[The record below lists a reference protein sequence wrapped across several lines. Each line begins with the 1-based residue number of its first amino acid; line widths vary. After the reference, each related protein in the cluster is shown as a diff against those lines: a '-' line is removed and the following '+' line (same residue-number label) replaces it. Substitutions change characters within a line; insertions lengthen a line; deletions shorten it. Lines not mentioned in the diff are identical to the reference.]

1 MVKGTKRTPVVSGE
15 EQEARQR
22 LETYIAP
29 VYADPLNDTRKLSI
43 RGACK
48 AIGMSVNTLYKYG
61 LDKRLEEAEQHRAE
75 KRQRAGVG
83 KGSAT
88 GQALARLRA
97 ERDEWKG
104 KYEAL
109 LEVHINLQHALRL
122 EPGVNM
128 ERVLKRHLPKAVRNA
143 PGGRAARRRGVSRR
157 ETI

>member
-1 MVKGTKRTPVVSGE
+1 MARDSTRTRVASGK

-29 VYADPLNDTRKLSI
+29 AYADPVNDTRRLSI

-48 AIGMSVNTLYKYG
+48 AVGMSPNTLYKYG
-61 LDKRLEEAEQHRAE
+61 LDKRLEEAEEHR
-75 KRQRAGVG
+75 KQQRGGVK

-88 GQALARLRA
+88 DQALARLRA

-104 KYEAL
+104 KYEGL
-109 LEVHINLQHALRL
+109 LQAHVNLQHALRL

-143 PGGRAARRRGVSRR
+143 PGRGRRRASATGRDS
-157 ETI
+157 

>member
-1 MVKGTKRTPVVSGE
+1 MVQIATRTPVASGE

-22 LETYIAP
+22 LEAYIAP

-61 LDKRLEEAEQHRAE
+61 LEKRVEEAEKHRAE

-88 GQALARLRA
+88 DQALARLRA
-97 ERDEWKG
+97 ERDEWKDL
-104 KYEAL
+104 YEAL
-109 LEVHINLQHALRL
+109 LEAHINLQHALRL

-143 PGGRAARRRGVSRR
+143 PGRGHGTRRLSRP
-157 ETI
+157 

>member
-1 MVKGTKRTPVVSGE
+1 MVKGSTRTPVASGR
-15 EQEARQR
+15 EQAARQR
-22 LETYIAP
+22 LEAYIAP
-29 VYADPLNDTRKLSI
+29 AYADPLNDTRELSL

-48 AIGMSVNTLYKYG
+48 AMGMSANTFNKYG
-61 LDKRLEEAEQHRAE
+61 LGKRLEEAKEHRKQHRG
-75 KRQRAGVG
+75 RVT

-88 GQALARLRA
+88 DQALARLRA

-109 LEVHINLQHALRL
+109 LEAHVNLQHALRL

-143 PGGRAARRRGVSRR
+143 PGRANSRRRGSSHAGV
-157 ETI
+157 I

>member
-1 MVKGTKRTPVVSGE
+1 MVKVATRRTVASGE

-22 LETYIAP
+22 LEAYIAP

-43 RGACK
+43 RGVCK

-61 LDKRLEEAEQHRAE
+61 LEKRVEEAEKHRAE

-88 GQALARLRA
+88 DQALARLRA

-109 LEVHINLQHALRL
+109 LEAHINLQHALRL

-143 PGGRAARRRGVSRR
+143 PGRASRSR
-157 ETI
+157 SQPVR

>member
-1 MVKGTKRTPVVSGE
+1 MVKVSTRTPVASGE

-22 LETYIAP
+22 IEVYLAP

-48 AIGMSVNTLYKYG
+48 AVGMSVNTLYKYG
-61 LDKRLEEAEQHRAE
+61 LDKRLVEAEQHCAE
-75 KRQRAGVG
+75 KRKTAGVG

-88 GQALARLRA
+88 DQALARLRA
-97 ERDEWKG
+97 EPDEWKE

-109 LEVHINLQHALRL
+109 LEAHINLQHALGL

-143 PGGRAARRRGVSRR
+143 PGRGGRKRSGSTRG
-157 ETI
+157 TAF